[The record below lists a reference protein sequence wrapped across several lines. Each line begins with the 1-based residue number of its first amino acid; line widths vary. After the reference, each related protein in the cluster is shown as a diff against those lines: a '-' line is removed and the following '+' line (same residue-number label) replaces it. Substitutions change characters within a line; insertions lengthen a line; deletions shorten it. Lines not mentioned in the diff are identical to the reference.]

1 MWFANCLIVENSIVL
16 PGSFYFGFIYG
27 ELCTLLCIWSDT
39 IIITTSNNQLNEFE
53 IIREVKC
60 FTNILKKCRHTFA
73 HFLFWI
79 AFCNVVLLITIGYFT
94 MSIVFDAQ
102 QSMGGMDLAKTYFHI
117 GSSGC
122 FIFESALLFMLCNF
136 SENVAHSVQ
145 KLKEYILEIHSKN
158 DYGLQKDGGELV
170 LYHLLNE
177 FYGFE
182 AYGFFTLNHSLL
194 TGIVSNFVTYLVVI
208 INFRVSE
215 GWIGKKN
222 LIQFFPLL
230 VCIFLYNVEKKS
242 YSFFTMEQ
250 SPQIKFPHLCKE

>member
-1 MWFANCLIVENSIVL
+1 MWFTNCWIVENLIVL
-16 PGSFYFGFIYG
+16 PGTLYFGFIYG
-27 ELCTLLCIWSDT
+27 ELCTLLCVWSDT
-39 IIITTSNNQLNEFE
+39 IITSTTNQFKNGYEFE

-60 FTNILKKCRHTFA
+60 FTNILKKCGHIFA

-79 AFCNVVLLITIGYFT
+79 VFCNVVLLITIGYFT

-122 FIFESALLFMLCNF
+122 FIFETALLFLLCHF
-136 SENVAHSVQ
+136 SENVARSVQ
-145 KLKEYILEIHSKN
+145 KLKEYILELQLKN
-158 DYGLQKDGGELV
+158 GQQGEV
-170 LYHLLNE
+170 VYHLLNE

-215 GWIGKKN
+215 QG
-222 LIQFFPLL
+222 
-230 VCIFLYNVEKKS
+230 
-242 YSFFTMEQ
+242 
-250 SPQIKFPHLCKE
+250 

>member
-122 FIFESALLFMLCNF
+122 FIFESALLFMLCHF

-158 DYGLQKDGGELV
+158 DYYGLQKDGGEIV

-215 GWIGKKN
+215 G
-222 LIQFFPLL
+222 
-230 VCIFLYNVEKKS
+230 
-242 YSFFTMEQ
+242 
-250 SPQIKFPHLCKE
+250 